1 MDAETRGMR
10 DELPKG
16 AQRARAVGRRLVG
29 LAWGDETTAKARNS
43 LAAWSIR
50 SWRAAGGRSATGRV
64 ERRNDRVMINNALE
78 RSKSTFWLEPIP
90 GLEATFFPIA
100 SPRAPVVDALEGAPA
115 SKAERSSSRRG
126 RRIPGGSAEAAP
138 AGGMVYTRTVE
149 LSRLGAGWLGA
160 SVNNAT
166 SAYEDVVVALANTTD
181 PFSIPAAPDHYAGYD
196 KESVCF
202 VEPMVRFM
210 PRKTRLAALSA
221 SGPPRFRAR
230 SRVLQCLPLL
240 SSAEKIR
247 ARVSPPRASNRT
259 IDPT

>member
-1 MDAETRGMR
+1 
-10 DELPKG
+10 
-16 AQRARAVGRRLVG
+16 
-29 LAWGDETTAKARNS
+29 
-43 LAAWSIR
+43 
-50 SWRAAGGRSATGRV
+50 
-64 ERRNDRVMINNALE
+64 
-78 RSKSTFWLEPIP
+78 
-90 GLEATFFPIA
+90 
-100 SPRAPVVDALEGAPA
+100 
-115 SKAERSSSRRG
+115 
-126 RRIPGGSAEAAP
+126 
-138 AGGMVYTRTVE
+138 MVYTRTVE
-149 LSRLGAGWLGA
+149 LSRLGAAWLGA
-160 SVNNAT
+160 SVNNATT

-181 PFSIPAAPDHYAGYD
+181 PFHIPAAPDHYAGYD

-202 VEPMVRFM
+202 IEPMVRFM